1 MTFSHA
7 AIIVRLV
14 SHVRPFCRRVPPE
27 WYFMSALS
35 VLHLGNNA
43 VPLEPECQFMDDPED
58 IQVFLRRVF
67 ILYCGTQRA
76 AKVERLMRARRQR
89 LQLRRKNPGASF
101 WDRDVA
107 LSKEGAGGD
116 DSIAGRGEDM
126 PESARSA
133 ASNAST
139 VGRGGGV

>member
-1 MTFSHA
+1 MT
-7 AIIVRLV
+7 
-14 SHVRPFCRRVPPE
+14 
-27 WYFMSALS
+27 ALC

-43 VPLEPECQFMDDPED
+43 VPLEPECQFMDDPDE
-58 IQVFLRRVF
+58 IRVFLRRVF
-67 ILYCGTQRA
+67 LLYCGTQRA

-89 LQLRRKNPGASF
+89 LQLKRKNPGASF

-116 DSIAGRGEDM
+116 DAIAGRGEGRGEEV

-133 ASNAST
+133 ASSAST

>member
-1 MTFSHA
+1 MT
-7 AIIVRLV
+7 
-14 SHVRPFCRRVPPE
+14 
-27 WYFMSALS
+27 ALT

-43 VPLEPECQFMDDPED
+43 VPLEPECQFMEDAED

-67 ILYCGTQRA
+67 VLYCGTQRA

-89 LQLRRKNPGASF
+89 LQLKRNNPGASF

-107 LSKEGAGGD
+107 LSKAGAGGD
-116 DSIAGRGEDM
+116 DAVASRIEEL

-133 ASNAST
+133 ASSAST
-139 VGRGGGV
+139 VGRGGGA

>member
-1 MTFSHA
+1 MT
-7 AIIVRLV
+7 
-14 SHVRPFCRRVPPE
+14 
-27 WYFMSALS
+27 ALS

-43 VPLEPECQFMDDPED
+43 VPLEPECQFMDDSED
-58 IQVFLRRVF
+58 IRVFLRRVF

-107 LSKEGAGGD
+107 LSKVGAGGD
-116 DSIAGRGEDM
+116 DAIAGRGEDL

-139 VGRGGGV
+139 VGRGGGM

>member
-1 MTFSHA
+1 MT
-7 AIIVRLV
+7 
-14 SHVRPFCRRVPPE
+14 
-27 WYFMSALS
+27 ALT

-43 VPLEPECQFMDDPED
+43 VPLEPECQFMDDAQD

-67 ILYCGTQRA
+67 ILHCGTQRA

-89 LQLRRKNPGASF
+89 LQLKRKNPGASF

-107 LSKEGAGGD
+107 LSKEGAGTD
-116 DSIAGRGEDM
+116 DAIASRAQVEDM